1 MMRSVTIGD
10 STVKQVTFA
19 NDQPISIISGTCAIE
34 SRDRAMKTAETMVS
48 LCEELGIGLI
58 YKGSFDKANR
68 TSVSGKRGVGLDEG
82 LKILQ
87 EVRETFGVP
96 VLTDVHERAQVD
108 AVAQVVD
115 VLQIPAFL
123 ARQTDLLVA
132 CADAVKTQEGKAV
145 NIKKGQFMAP
155 QDMHSAA
162 QKVAD
167 SGSEQV
173 LLTERGTTF
182 GYGNLVVDM
191 RSFPIMGQD
200 FDGKGGYPT
209 IHDAT
214 HSVMMPSVHGNAS
227 GGRRDYVEPLAR
239 AAVAAGISGLFVETH
254 PEPSDAISDK
264 ETQIPLEY
272 MPTLLKGLK
281 AIDDVVK
288 NTARADIPAAS

>member
-1 MMRSVTIGD
+1 MKTLTIGGGAAAP
-10 STVKQVTFA
+10 VTFA
-19 NDQPISIISGTCAIE
+19 NDEAISLICGTCAIE
-34 SRDRAMKTAETMVS
+34 SRDITMRTAECMVP
-48 LCEELGIGLI
+48 LCEKLGIGLI

-68 TSVSGKRGVGLDEG
+68 TSVTGKRGVGIDEG

-87 EVRETFGVP
+87 EVRDTFKVP
-96 VLTDVHERAQVD
+96 VLTDIHERAQVK
-108 AVAQVVD
+108 AVADVVD

-132 CADAVKTQEGKAV
+132 CAEAIAPQEGKAV

-155 QDMHSAA
+155 QDMHAAA

-167 SGSEQV
+167 SGSESV
-173 LLTERGTTF
+173 MLTERGTTF
-182 GYGNLVVDM
+182 GYGNLIVDM
-191 RSFPIMGQD
+191 RSFPIMGES
-200 FDGKGGYPT
+200 GYPV

-239 AAVAAGISGLFVETH
+239 AAVATGISGLFIEAH
-254 PEPSDAISDK
+254 PDPSTAISDK

-272 MPTLLKGLK
+272 METLLTGLK
-281 AIDDVVK
+281 ALDDVVK
-288 NTARADIPAAS
+288 SAPKVAIPAL